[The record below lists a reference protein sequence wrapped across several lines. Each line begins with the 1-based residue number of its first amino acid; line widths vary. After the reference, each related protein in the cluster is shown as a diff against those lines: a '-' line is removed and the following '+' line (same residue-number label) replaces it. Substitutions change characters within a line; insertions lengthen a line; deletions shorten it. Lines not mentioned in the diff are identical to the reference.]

1 MDEAQ
6 SARIEQL
13 YEEMYDRLLVYAEC
27 VLDLP
32 LAEEAVQETFRIACQ
47 NPEALLSSENPRGW
61 LLLTLKH
68 IIHNLLRRQDTASRF
83 MDGYLSG
90 QAQALS
96 TDQEPL
102 PPELLYANIS
112 GTEEFRLLSEM
123 AIDGRTHAEMADS
136 RGISVNAC
144 KKRVQRA
151 KALLKQRIR
160 R

>member
-1 MDEAQ
+1 MA
-6 SARIEQL
+6 A
-13 YEEMYDRLLVYAEC
+13 A
-27 VLDLP
+27 
-32 LAEEAVQETFRIACQ
+32 
-47 NPEALLSSENPRGW
+47 
-61 LLLTLKH
+61 TLKH